1 MRQTEV
7 NRLKAATTG
16 GGEIKPLGKIH
27 QDDTVMIVC
36 FLCLSVKFLSFVKP
50 QNENFHASLAE
61 FQCCSSNFPLN
72 GHIKASFQ
80 PDDLDVS

>member
-1 MRQTEV
+1 
-7 NRLKAATTG
+7 
-16 GGEIKPLGKIH
+16 
-27 QDDTVMIVC
+27 MIVC
-36 FLCLSVKFLSFVKP
+36 FLCLSVKSLSFVKP
-50 QNENFHASLAE
+50 QNENCHASLAE